1 MTTGQA
7 GPASLNRVPPLRPAY
22 TLRLITVASPAQ
34 ATRRMP
40 FTLQLRGPFN
50 AGEWAG
56 LSPSPALCATVSAL
70 TIPLRSLWLYSIC
83 VWFIAGTQVAVK
95 QPSPRGIEAYPVGGR
110 STLRRTWA
118 VLRHKL
124 HLDRQSRPSII
135 FPISFINIGKI
146 ADVLRL

>member
-95 QPSPRGIEAYPVGGR
+95 QPSPRGIEHIRQVVGRRSAGRGLSSDTSCTLTGSPDPV
-110 STLRRTWA
+110 
-118 VLRHKL
+118 
-124 HLDRQSRPSII
+124 
-135 FPISFINIGKI
+135 
-146 ADVLRL
+146 